1 MAKQNRIGF
10 LIPGN
15 TSNDKE
21 NSYPAK
27 QNTQPKQ
34 PDELEQILLKLYMPC
49 PTAAESDDMLEG
61 FEIFEAIAAYCETER
76 EFLFTT
82 LINLGFLTITIENT
96 LYWLVKYN

>member
-1 MAKQNRIGF
+1 MANQNRIGF
-10 LIPGN
+10 RMPGN
-15 TSNDKE
+15 ASNDQE
-21 NSYPAK
+21 DSYPAK
-27 QNTQPKQ
+27 QNDQPKQ
-34 PDELEQILLKLYMPC
+34 PEELAQILLMLYQPC
-49 PTAAESDDMLEG
+49 RTAAESDDMLEG